1 MPGRED
7 KVKKISFIFAAALAV
22 LVLGSCGST
31 AGDGSRILLDGDEA
45 AQTDDVRSENADPDV
60 PAETAQD
67 NAADDAAAG
76 EEIPAKPEL
85 IVVHVCGAV
94 ADAGVYVLD
103 EGSRV
108 YEAVRAAGGFSEE
121 ADEAY
126 VNQAQVL
133 SDGMRLRIPTREET
147 DASRSVQAAFDIDTG
162 SGFEGTDGEH
172 VVPDVITAPESADK
186 DPSPEQPSGKVN
198 INTADASALCGLT
211 GIGPATAAKIIAYR
225 ESNGKFAHIED
236 IMQVSGIKEKLFAKI
251 KDSITV

>member
-1 MPGRED
+1 M
-7 KVKKISFIFAAALAV
+7 KKISFIFAAALAV

-45 AQTDDVRSENADPDV
+45 AQTEDVRSENADPDV

-76 EEIPAKPEL
+76 EEVPATPEP

-147 DASRSVQAAFDIDTG
+147 DGLGDAQAVDTG
-162 SGFEGTDGEH
+162 FAGADDGH
-172 VVPDVITAPESADK
+172 VVPDVITAPDAAGGGGNV
-186 DPSPEQPSGKVN
+186 PEQPSGKVN

-236 IMQVSGIKEKLFAKI
+236 IMQVSGIKEKLFTKI